1 MFQNALLSGKYRTS
15 SSGNGYTDICSMN
28 DEKQS
33 KLSSKFRSILSSFW
47 QIERSTWRWA
57 AGLGQKERSAPNPS
71 REMGHSVDDQ
81 LLCLGFSGGLLTK
94 ELLK

>member
-1 MFQNALLSGKYRTS
+1 
-15 SSGNGYTDICSMN
+15 MN

-47 QIERSTWRWA
+47 QIERSTWRCA
-57 AGLGQKERSAPNPS
+57 AGLGPKERSAPNPS
-71 REMGHSVDDQ
+71 QEMGHSVDDQ
-81 LLCLGFSGGLLTK
+81 LLCLWFPGGLLTK